1 MGLRLR
7 ILSWWTPG
15 WFLKKS
21 LDDLADSTINGL
33 EKVLNEYYASESE
46 AKKLNESSTFHG
58 SKTALKG
65 NWEGKRREMAA
76 AHNELVETLM
86 KTIGPDKAISRG
98 REAMFQEGLFLGRRF
113 KKILGVGDGLEDLI
127 TAARIMYTVL
137 GIDFVVG
144 ENGNDEMVMVVNH
157 CSLADNYNSNTCR
170 ILSAAD
176 EGVVQGLNPNIQMRF
191 VKRIT
196 QGHDHCLAYLKIKS
210 VNEFHDK

>member
-1 MGLRLR
+1 MGLRLS

-21 LDDLADSTINGL
+21 LDELADSTINGL
-33 EKVLNEYYASESE
+33 EKVLNERYTSGN
-46 AKKLNESSTFHG
+46 KTKNLNESYNPPG
-58 SKTALKG
+58 SKKALKG
-65 NWEGKRREMAA
+65 DLDGKRREMAV
-76 AHNELVETLM
+76 AHNELVETLI
-86 KTIGPDKAISRG
+86 KTMGPDKAISRG
-98 REAMFQEGLFLGRRF
+98 REAMFQEGLLLGRRF
-113 KKILGVGDGLEDLI
+113 KKLLGVGDNLEDLI

-157 CSLADNYNSNTCR
+157 CSLANNYNSNTCR

-176 EGVVQGLNPNIQMRF
+176 EGVVQGLNPNIQMKF

-196 QGHDHCLAYLKIKS
+196 QGHDHCLASLKMNS
-210 VNEFHDK
+210 LNEFHDE

>member
-21 LDDLADSTINGL
+21 LDELAHSTINGL
-33 EKVLNEYYASESE
+33 EKVLNEYYISESKT
-46 AKKLNESSTFHG
+46 KKPNESSTFHG
-58 SKTALKG
+58 SKTVLKD
-65 NWEGKRREMAA
+65 NLEGKRREMAA
-76 AHNELVETLM
+76 AHNELVETLI
-86 KTIGPDKAISRG
+86 KTMGPDKAISHG

-137 GIDFVVG
+137 GIDFVV
-144 ENGNDEMVMVVNH
+144 ENVNDERVMVVNH
-157 CSLADNYNSNTCR
+157 CSLANNYNSNTCS

-176 EGVVQGLNPNIQMRF
+176 EGVVQGLNPNIQMKF

-196 QGHDHCLAYLKIKS
+196 QGHDHCLATLKINSLKMH
-210 VNEFHDK
+210 EE

>member
-65 NWEGKRREMAA
+65 NLEGKRREMAA

-86 KTIGPDKAISRG
+86 KTIGPDKAISTG